1 MEEPIGAG
9 TASVIG
15 RKFSKN
21 KRQKVTRTDI
31 ELVNILKVCTAE
43 AKELYD

>member
-9 TASVIG
+9 TASVLG

-31 ELVNILKVCTAE
+31 GLANIVCE
-43 AKELYD
+43 NRCKIVI